1 MIVSWA
7 EAEAAWTRVL
17 RAAGRSE
24 QSIALRRH
32 QLGRLAAAM
41 RPRGPW
47 SVTTDD
53 LIGWLGEQGW
63 ARETL
68 RSHRA
73 AVRSFYRWAHGA
85 GHVARD
91 PAAGL
96 PAVRPAPPMPR
107 PTNAEALRQA
117 LATVSDERVHLAL
130 LLGARLGLRRG
141 EMVLVH
147 ERDLVDD
154 LVGYSLLVHGK
165 GGRRRSVPV
174 PATLARQIRRACRA
188 GGGWAFPGRIDGH
201 LSAAYLGKL
210 VSRVL
215 PAGQSTHGLRHRFAT
230 DAHRVNRDLV
240 TVQELLGHASPETT
254 RRYVGAD
261 EDELRRTVLA
271 LAGY

>member
-7 EAEAAWTRVL
+7 EAEAAWSRVL

-53 LIGWLGEQGW
+53 LIGWLGSQSW

-73 AVRSFYRWAHGA
+73 MARGFYRWAHGA
-85 GHVARD
+85 GLVAVD

-107 PTNAEALRQA
+107 PTDAEALRQA
-117 LATVSDERVHLAL
+117 LASVTDERVHLAL

-174 PATLARQIRRACRA
+174 PATLARQIRAACIA

-215 PAGQSTHGLRHRFAT
+215 PEGQSTHGLRHRFAT

-271 LAGY
+271 LAGC